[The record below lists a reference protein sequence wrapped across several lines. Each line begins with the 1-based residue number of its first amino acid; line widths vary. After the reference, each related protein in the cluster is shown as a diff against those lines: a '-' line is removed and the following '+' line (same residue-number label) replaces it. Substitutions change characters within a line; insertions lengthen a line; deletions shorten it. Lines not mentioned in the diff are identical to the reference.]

1 MLSHRAIVVHG
12 IGHVRA
18 ALAPHQPVILLSAIG
33 AALYA
38 GVGWW
43 MALVALGRAEF
54 PDAVISDLLDC
65 ADAPG
70 RAMEALRSGQQHIRL
85 DPGPAWARVA
95 AAAQTMGAK
104 VHADRPSAL
113 DLGAPNAL
121 WHLNAWLSDERD
133 KAAKPR

>member
-1 MLSHRAIVVHG
+1 MLSHPAVVVHG
-12 IGHVRA
+12 IGDVRA
-18 ALAPHQPVILLSAIG
+18 ALAPQRPVILLSATG

-54 PDAVISDLLDC
+54 PDAMITDLLDC

-70 RAMEALRSGQQHIRL
+70 RAMEALRAGQQHIRL

-95 AAAQTMGAK
+95 AAGRSVGAT
-104 VHADRPSAL
+104 VHANRPAAL
-113 DLGAPNAL
+113 DLGAPNAR
-121 WHLNAWLSDERD
+121 WHLNAWLTDERD
-133 KAAKPR
+133 KAAKLR